1 MLFSVLVSIFCLRSR
16 FPKKVQCHEDIVM
29 SRPQD
34 IFDNNSVTW
43 DLFYKILERDIS
55 HWLPSIDVS
64 ICG

>member
-43 DLFYKILERDIS
+43 DSFYKILEGD
-55 HWLPSIDVS
+55 L
-64 ICG
+64 